1 MGSNETAACS
11 GCGLAVR
18 ELVGCGL
25 VGCGLVGGGNTMS
38 EVRAGDKLIG
48 KGLCA
53 NCGKWIYQ
61 KSLGK
66 YNLVVWHH
74 ATGEQVCVGKGLCC
88 KYAEL
93 KQKRGTQ

>member
-1 MGSNETAACS
+1 MGTYQWVEF
-11 GCGLAVR
+11 GGVV
-18 ELVGCGL
+18 VGCLGY
-25 VGCGLVGGGNTMS
+25 GERESKGESMS